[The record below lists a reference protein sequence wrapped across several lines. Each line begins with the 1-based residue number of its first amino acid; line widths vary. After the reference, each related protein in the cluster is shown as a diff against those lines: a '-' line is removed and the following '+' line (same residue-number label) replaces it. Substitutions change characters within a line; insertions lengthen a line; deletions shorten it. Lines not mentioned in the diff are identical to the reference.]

1 MGHKMPIIQHPACT
15 EPAPDA
21 FICRFMD
28 FHKFRDL
35 FANEE
40 LYFRR
45 TDLFK
50 ETDPSEALPS
60 DEYVR
65 ASCGLRK
72 YDLDDERA
80 LNNNQAFAR
89 QNSEAYFISCWQL
102 FEGETLDMWK
112 TYGNGVAVFSR
123 FDFLKSA
130 VATMLDDIFLGI
142 VHYGEKDMTGYN
154 MIRFLY
160 TKRRCSV
167 KERELRVLLQC
178 YDPMAGGNR
187 HYDLNNFAHREPLD
201 ELNPLH
207 KWVHEC
213 KRRRIDLK
221 ALVTEVRLSPWAT
234 NQELDEVNVWV
245 KTKNIPCTIT
255 HSDLT
260 SPLTPTLD
268 ELRKIG
274 S

>member
-1 MGHKMPIIQHPACT
+1 MAWEGYRSRLCNCNDFNVYGLLGRDRMKASHPSRKMEQAQLCWFYDHARMRARSRNCSKMGHKMPIIQHPACT

-65 ASCGLRK
+65 AACGLRK
-72 YDLDDERA
+72 YHLGDERA

-130 VATMLDDIFLGI
+130 IATILHDIF
-142 VHYGEKDMTGYN
+142 VHIFPY
-154 MIRFLY
+154 
-160 TKRRCSV
+160 
-167 KERELRVLLQC
+167 
-178 YDPMAGGNR
+178 
-187 HYDLNNFAHREPLD
+187 HH
-201 ELNPLH
+201 
-207 KWVHEC
+207 
-213 KRRRIDLK
+213 
-221 ALVTEVRLSPWAT
+221 
-234 NQELDEVNVWV
+234 
-245 KTKNIPCTIT
+245 
-255 HSDLT
+255 
-260 SPLTPTLD
+260 
-268 ELRKIG
+268 
-274 S
+274 